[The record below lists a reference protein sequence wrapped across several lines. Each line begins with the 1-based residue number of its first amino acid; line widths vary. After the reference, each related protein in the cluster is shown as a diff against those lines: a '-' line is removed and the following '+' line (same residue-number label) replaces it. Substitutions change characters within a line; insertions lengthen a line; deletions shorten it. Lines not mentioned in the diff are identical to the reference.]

1 MPELQL
7 PPAMSALRSDL
18 GVMVEGVEAH
28 AAYGAVLLSAQQG
41 LQIQI
46 DDREERVIES
56 PPSAGTVV
64 TAFDGVTLHE
74 RAIGGFDRSAGERG
88 GRGLGQGPARSE
100 EDTAEH

>member
-28 AAYGAVLLSAQQG
+28 ASYGAVLLSAQQG

-56 PPSAGTVV
+56 PPSAGVARQESTQEEH
-64 TAFDGVTLHE
+64 L
-74 RAIGGFDRSAGERG
+74 RARVRSAASRRLDPDGLRHRTEAL
-88 GRGLGQGPARSE
+88 GR
-100 EDTAEH
+100 